1 MSGGY
6 LVATYQV
13 SRSSQVY
20 LPSGYLSS
28 QVYLPSGY
36 LSSQV
41 DFIQVASSPLEEPG
55 GYWRLAC
62 EEAPH
67 ARRTVTPRDSQ
78 WIVVAGLDLL
88 IKEWFKECCGSL
100 RSWRLWWSVILG
112 GAGYRVLGGAGRRR
126 SRCSS
131 NELSGGCCM
140 GCCGRDEI
148 STALLAGMR
157 MGCKS
162 GCFHGCFKGTGYRVQ
177 GKSGCFHGCFKVCMG
192 GAPCM
197 CIGWPW
203 CAVGYGRGM

>member
-13 SRSSQVY
+13 SR
-20 LPSGYLSS
+20 SS

-162 GCFHGCFKGTGYRVQ
+162 GCFHGCFK
-177 GKSGCFHGCFKVCMG
+177 VCMG